1 MEIEMEEQILSMM
14 PAPVRF
20 STQRLYATI
29 IMIAAGVSL
38 CFTTSLHAQPGAA
51 AGNPAQVFD
60 VVVYGGTAGGVIAA
74 VSAARMGLSVAL
86 VEPSHHLGGMTTGGL
101 SATDHGTRIVMGGY
115 ALEVYQ
121 RIGRKYGMPLWW
133 YPEPK
138 VAEEVLNEMVTEA
151 KTVRVFLGQRLRE
164 RKGVVKKGTLIQEI
178 VTAKGDRLGAKLFL
192 DSSYEGDLMAQA
204 GVAYTIGRESEAK
217 YGESLAGVRPKDKNH
232 QFDVRV
238 ASRDQGGRLLP
249 EISPRPRGEIG
260 SGDSR
265 VQAYNFR
272 LILTDNRKNQTPF
285 TKPASYDPHR
295 YEVLRRL
302 IEAVQRERGAP
313 PTLGELFLIRDDL
326 PWFKADFNNRGP
338 FSTDY
343 IGHSF
348 AYADG
353 SYAQRAIIWRDH
365 VSYTKGLLFYVA
377 NDQHVPRVLRDEM
390 NKWGLA
396 RDEFVDNGNWPYQ
409 LYIREGRR
417 MVGDFVMTQRDIQ
430 TDLTKPDAIAMG
442 SYKSDSHNVQRFEQP
457 DRSVQ
462 NEGNMEVPVEPY
474 QIPYRVML
482 PSRTQATNLLVPVCL
497 SASHVTYS
505 TLRMEPQYM
514 MIGQAAGVAAALAIS
529 ADVPPQD
536 IDVTALRRILKAEGM
551 VDQYDS
557 TIAPAVPTF
566 SPIK

>member
-1 MEIEMEEQILSMM
+1 MI
-14 PAPVRF
+14 PARGRYRARRRYAGVR
-20 STQRLYATI
+20 TL
-29 IMIAAGVSL
+29 AAGASFW
-38 CFTTSLHAQPGAA
+38 CAATLHAQGGSAPGSQS
-51 AGNPAQVFD
+51 GQTFD

-74 VSAARMGLSVAL
+74 VSAARTGLSVGL

-101 SATDHGTRIVMGGY
+101 SATDHGTRIVIGGY
-115 ALEVYQ
+115 ALEFYKRV
-121 RIGRKYGMPLWW
+121 GGKYGMPLWW
-133 YPEPK
+133 YPEPR
-138 VAEEVLNEMVTEA
+138 VAEEVLNDMITEA
-151 KTVRVFLGQRLRE
+151 KTIRVFFGQRLRE
-164 RKGVVKKGTLIQEI
+164 HGGVIKKGTLIQEI
-178 VTAKGDRLGAKLFL
+178 VTGKGDHLRAKLFL

-204 GVAYTIGRESEAK
+204 GVTYTIGRESVAK
-217 YGESLAGVRPKDKNH
+217 YGETLAGVRPKDKNH

-238 ASRDQGGRLLP
+238 ASRDQRGLLP
-249 EISPRPRGEIG
+249 EISPRPRGDIG
-260 SGDSR
+260 SGDAR

-272 LILTDNRKNQTPF
+272 LILTNYKKNQTPL

-295 YEVLRRL
+295 YEVLRRF
-302 IEAVQRERGAP
+302 IEAVQRERGTP
-313 PTLGELFLIRDDL
+313 PALGELFLIRDDL

-343 IGHSF
+343 IGHSYGYP
-348 AYADG
+348 AG
-353 SYAQRAIIWRDH
+353 SYAQRAAIWRDH
-365 VSYTKGLLFYVA
+365 VSYTKGLLYYLA
-377 NDQHVPRVLRDEM
+377 NDPHVPRVLRDEM
-390 NKWGLA
+390 SKWGLA

-442 SYKSDSHNVQRFEQP
+442 SYNSDSHNVQRFEQA
-457 DRSVQ
+457 DRTVQ

-482 PSRTQATNLLVPVCL
+482 PNRAQITNLLVPVCL

-529 ADVPPQD
+529 ADVPVQEID
-536 IDVTALRRILKAEGM
+536 ITALRRILKAEGM
-551 VDQYDS
+551 VEQYDS
-557 TIAPAVPTF
+557 TTAPSVPGF
-566 SPIK
+566 SPNR

>member
-1 MEIEMEEQILSMM
+1 MEEQIVSMIAR
-14 PAPVRF
+14 PGGVLPPRCYGAIK
-20 STQRLYATI
+20 T
-29 IMIAAGVSL
+29 IAAGVSF
-38 CFTTSLHAQPGAA
+38 CCAASLQAQAGAA
-51 AGNPAQVFD
+51 ANDQPSQVFD

-101 SATDHGTRIVMGGY
+101 SATDHGTRIVIGGY

-121 RIGRKYGMPLWW
+121 RIGGKYGMPLWW
-133 YPEPK
+133 YPEPR
-138 VAEEVLNEMVTEA
+138 VAEEVLNDMIMEA

-164 RKGVVKKGTLIQEI
+164 HGGVVKKGTVIQEVI
-178 VTAKGDRLGAKLFL
+178 TAKGARLHGKVFL

-204 GVAYTIGRESEAK
+204 GVTYTIGRESMAK

-238 ASRDQGGRLLP
+238 GSRDQRGRLLL

-260 SGDSR
+260 SGDAR

-272 LILTDNRKNQTPF
+272 LILTNNKKRQTPF

-295 YEVLRRL
+295 YEVLRRF
-302 IEAVQRERGAP
+302 IETVQRERGAP
-313 PTLGELFLIRDDL
+313 PALGDLFLIRDDL

-343 IGHSF
+343 IGHSY

-353 SYAQRAIIWRDH
+353 SYAQRASIWRDH
-365 VSYTKGLLFYVA
+365 VNYTKGLLFYLA
-377 NDQHVPRVLRDEM
+377 NDPHVPRALRDEM
-390 NKWGLA
+390 NEWGLA

-417 MVGDFVMTQRDIQ
+417 LVGDFVMTQRDIQ
-430 TDLTKPDAIAMG
+430 TDLGKPDAIAMG
-442 SYKSDSHNVQRFEQP
+442 SYNSDSHNVQRFEQP
-457 DRSVQ
+457 DRTVQ

-482 PSRTQATNLLVPVCL
+482 PSRTQAKNLLVPVCL

-529 ADVPPQD
+529 ADVPAQD
-536 IDVTALRRILKAEGM
+536 IDIAALRRILKAEGM
-551 VDQYDS
+551 VDTYDS
-557 TIAPAVPTF
+557 TTAPVVPPF
-566 SPIK
+566 SSIR

>member
-1 MEIEMEEQILSMM
+1 MEEQILSMM
-14 PAPVRF
+14 PATVGF
-20 STQRLYATI
+20 SPQRLYAAI
-29 IMIAAGVSL
+29 MMIAAGVSF
-38 CFTTSLHAQPGAA
+38 CRPPSLHAQAGAEA
-51 AGNPAQVFD
+51 STRAPQVFD

-101 SATDHGTRIVMGGY
+101 SATDHGTRIVIGGY
-115 ALEVYQ
+115 ALEFYERV
-121 RIGRKYGMPLWW
+121 GRKYGMPLWW
-133 YPEPK
+133 YPEPR
-138 VAEEVLNEMVTEA
+138 VAEEVLNDMIADA
-151 KTVRVFLGQRLRE
+151 KTVRVFPGQSLRE
-164 RKGVVKKGTLIQEI
+164 RRGVLKKGTVIQEI
-178 VTAKGDRLGAKLFL
+178 TTRKGDRLRAKLFL

-204 GVAYTIGRESEAK
+204 GVTYTIGRESVTK

-238 ASRDQGGRLLP
+238 ASRDQRGRLLP

-260 SGDSR
+260 SGDAR

-272 LILTDNRKNQTPF
+272 LILSSNKKNQIPF
-285 TKPASYDPHR
+285 AKPPSYDPHR
-295 YEVLRRL
+295 YEVLRRF

-313 PTLGELFLIRDDL
+313 PALGELFLIRDDL

-338 FSTDY
+338 FSTDF
-343 IGHSF
+343 IGHSYG
-348 AYADG
+348 YADG
-353 SYAQRAIIWRDH
+353 SYAQRASIWRDH
-365 VSYTKGLLFYVA
+365 VTYTQGLLYYLA
-377 NDQHVPRVLRDEM
+377 NDAHVPRVLRDEM

-430 TDLTKPDAIAMG
+430 TDLTKADAIAMG
-442 SYKSDSHNVQRFEQP
+442 SYNSDSHNVQRFEQP

-462 NEGNMEVPVEPY
+462 NEGNMEVSVEPY

-482 PSRTQATNLLVPVCL
+482 PNRTQVTNLIVPICL
-497 SASHVTYS
+497 SASHVAYS

-529 ADVPPQD
+529 ADAPPQD
-536 IDVTALRRILKAEGM
+536 IDITSLRRILKAEGM
-551 VDQYDS
+551 VDKYDS
-557 TIAPAVPTF
+557 TTAPSVPRF
-566 SPIK
+566 SPIR